1 MGSQYI
7 EVQQIK
13 KQTGI
18 RNKSYIKYLTNK
30 KQKTN
35 GISK

>member
-7 EVQQIK
+7 GVQQIK

-18 RNKSYIKYLTNK
+18 LKKSYIKYLMNK
-30 KQKTN
+30 K
-35 GISK
+35 